1 VILSYIIAQAI
12 AALFE
17 VDELKQEKLP
27 DGRLRAVFVTSGI
40 HPDLAKIKTAVW
52 ALSAVPPQL
61 VDSVEVEELQSGV
74 IVKRYQVV
82 VTLRSLIGG
91 GREKERG

>member
-1 VILSYIIAQAI
+1 M

-17 VDELKQEKLP
+17 IDELKQEKLP
-27 DGRLRAVFVTSGI
+27 DGRLRVVFVTSGL
-40 HPDLAKIKTAVW
+40 HPDLARIKTVLW

-61 VDSVEVEELQSGV
+61 VDSMEVEELQSGV

-82 VTLRSLIGG
+82 ATLRSLIGG
-91 GREKERG
+91 RREKERGRGEG